1 MNTEVRLTD
10 PVSVAILRM
19 SKVTRKQ
26 NSQSDNENG
35 DFTKWFA
42 FASLRGMSVTEV
54 MDFIKYILLVLMIY
68 I

>member
-1 MNTEVRLTD
+1 MEVRLTD
-10 PVSVAILRM
+10 AISVAILRM
-19 SKVTRKQ
+19 SRVTWKQ

-42 FASLRGMSVTEV
+42 FVSLRGMTVTEV

-68 I
+68 T